1 MFVLL
6 SLIILFIL
14 FSQLVGH
21 TVTFY
26 FQDALTNIKY
36 KWPVGFFCYFRFD
49 PTCLFSDAVC
59 PLFYENC
66 QYCLYDYFT

>member
-26 FQDALTNIKY
+26 FQDVLTNIKY
-36 KWPVGFFCYFRFD
+36 KWSIGFFVILGLNYA
-49 PTCLFSDAVC
+49 TNS
-59 PLFYENC
+59 
-66 QYCLYDYFT
+66 

>member
-26 FQDALTNIKY
+26 FQDALTILNINGQL
-36 KWPVGFFCYFRFD
+36 VFL
-49 PTCLFSDAVC
+49 LF
-59 PLFYENC
+59 
-66 QYCLYDYFT
+66 